1 MSKDLVVVKVNDI
14 EIEVQPDSQHDWLLS
29 TKDVAEGYGLSE
41 SGVRSVKERY
51 ADELEEG
58 KHWVLSQSETKV
70 GRPAT
75 MWTKRGVVRLGFF
88 IKTPMAK
95 EFRDWAEDY
104 ISSKTSSD
112 TSTLPIRLVSSHFIF
127 ASHRANPTPSLDSQN
142 STKTPVRPL
151 FFSFKGFSGSQ
162 TYLAPM

>member
-1 MSKDLVVVKVNDI
+1 M
-14 EIEVQPDSQHDWLLS
+14 
-29 TKDVAEGYGLSE
+29 AEGYGLSE

-58 KHWVLSQSETKV
+58 KHWVVSNRDTLGGKQKV
-70 GRPAT
+70 T

-104 ISSKTSSD
+104 IINERAPKHYIGVD
-112 TSTLPIRLVSSHFIF
+112 WALP
-127 ASHRANPTPSLDSQN
+127 
-142 STKTPVRPL
+142 
-151 FFSFKGFSGSQ
+151 Q
-162 TYLAPM
+162 TYLEALKVSL